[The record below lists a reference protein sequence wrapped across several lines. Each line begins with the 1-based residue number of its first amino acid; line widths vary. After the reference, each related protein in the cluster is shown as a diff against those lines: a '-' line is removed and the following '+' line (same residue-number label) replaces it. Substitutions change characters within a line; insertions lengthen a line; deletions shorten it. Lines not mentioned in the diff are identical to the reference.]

1 MENIQPHQSEILPG
15 KQAFSV
21 ENHKLDLL
29 LLEGLWLDAELTGLV
44 PHGVQAGA
52 HCLSLPF
59 PRTVWEKKDLDKR
72 VREIRLFFCKIQNYK
87 YKITDLDRN

>member
-1 MENIQPHQSEILPG
+1 MENIQPHQSKILPG

-29 LLEGLWLDAELTGLV
+29 LLEGLRFHAELTGLV

-52 HCLSLPF
+52 HCLSLPL
-59 PRTVWEKKDLDKR
+59 PDSVRKKEDLDEW
-72 VREIRLFFCKIQNYK
+72 VREISLFCCKI
-87 YKITDLDRN
+87 